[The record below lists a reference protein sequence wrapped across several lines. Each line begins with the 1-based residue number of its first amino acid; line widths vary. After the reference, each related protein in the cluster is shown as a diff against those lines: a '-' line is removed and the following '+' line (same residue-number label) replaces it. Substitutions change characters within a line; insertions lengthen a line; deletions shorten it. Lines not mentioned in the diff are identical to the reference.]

1 MKNKPIHSRLGFALN
16 GIVFA
21 LKSEASFRTQLIVT
35 VAMGIILGI
44 LRPDP
49 VWWGIII
56 LVTGAVLAA
65 ELFNTALEKTLDHL
79 HPAQHPQIK
88 LAKDAAAGAVLV
100 LGLTA
105 VLVFISFLA
114 SLFSG

>member
-1 MKNKPIHSRLGFALN
+1 MKNKAIHLRLGFALN
-16 GIVFA
+16 GILFA
-21 LKSEASFRTQLIVT
+21 LKSEASFRTQLLAAMAIAIVLIVT
-35 VAMGIILGI
+35 
-44 LRPDP
+44 RPSP

-56 LVTGAVLAA
+56 LTTGAVLAA

-105 VLVFISFLA
+105 ILVFISFLA
-114 SLFSG
+114 SVFPG